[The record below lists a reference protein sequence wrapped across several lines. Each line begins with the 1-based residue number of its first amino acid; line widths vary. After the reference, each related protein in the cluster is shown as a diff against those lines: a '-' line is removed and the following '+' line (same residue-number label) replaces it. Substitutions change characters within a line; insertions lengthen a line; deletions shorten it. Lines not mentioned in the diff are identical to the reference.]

1 MAGVCRPVLE
11 EAAAAVAL
19 AAAEVTH
26 TPCLAAVALQA
37 DTTENV

>member
-1 MAGVCRPVLE
+1 MMAGVCRPVLE
-11 EAAAAVAL
+11 EAAAVAV